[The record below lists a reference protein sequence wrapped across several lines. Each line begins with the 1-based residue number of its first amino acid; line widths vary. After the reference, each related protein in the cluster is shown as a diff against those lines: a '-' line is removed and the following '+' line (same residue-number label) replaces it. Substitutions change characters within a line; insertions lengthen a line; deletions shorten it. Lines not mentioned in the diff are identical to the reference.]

1 MPPLFRDVKQTRS
14 TRQQTPSSPRFSRG
28 LELGLWLAG
37 ALLLTYGLAHFQSDK
52 KVPEVTVSSTSHPE
66 QVAPNLLPAERIHA
80 ETPAETYFKNCLAKI
95 ESEPDME
102 QREQL
107 ITSLVDSVAFADIQS
122 LLAELG
128 AIRQSLGQQELI
140 DDISLRLVRRW
151 ARHDA
156 AAASVW
162 AQQLPA
168 GSLRQD
174 AMSGVAVEWANTG
187 LGEAVAWGRLLPE
200 PAEKQAVLFSV
211 ANEAV
216 RLDPVVA
223 LQLATELPVD
233 TRSTDLI
240 QRSSREW
247 AAADGEQ
254 AVTWARQIED
264 GDLRGQVLASMAV
277 ALSENDPVTA
287 ATVVTSEI
295 PAGRAQS
302 DAVVGI
308 IERWAQSQ
316 PEQAAAWV
324 EQFPDNDLK
333 SAAVENVVAMWSLS
347 DSQKAEQWRNQV
359 LAGP

>member
-1 MPPLFRDVKQTRS
+1 MKPTRS
-14 TRQQTPSSPRFSRG
+14 TRQQTPSSPRLPRG

-37 ALLLTYGLAHFQSDK
+37 ALLLTYGLVHFQSDTK
-52 KVPEVTVSSTSHPE
+52 GTEVADSPVAHAE
-66 QVAPNLLPAERIHA
+66 QVTPNLPPSEWIHA
-80 ETPAETYFKNCLAKI
+80 ETPTETYFKNRLAKI

-102 QREQL
+102 LREQL
-107 ITSLVDSVAFADIQS
+107 IMSLVDSVALADIPN
-122 LLAELG
+122 LLTELG
-128 AIRQSLGQQELI
+128 GIKRNLDQPELI
-140 DDISLRLVRRW
+140 NDISLRLVRRW

-162 AQQLPA
+162 AEQLPA

-174 AMSGVAVEWANTG
+174 AMTGVAVEWANTS
-187 LGEAVAWGRLLPE
+187 LGEAVAWGRQLSE
-200 PAEKQAVLFSV
+200 AAERQTVLFSV

-223 LQLATELPVD
+223 LHLATELPAD

-240 QRSSREW
+240 QRSAREW
-247 AAADGEQ
+247 ATADGEQ
-254 AVTWARQIED
+254 AVTWARQIKD
-264 GDLRGQVLASMAV
+264 GDLRNQVLASMAV
-277 ALSENDPVTA
+277 AISENDPVAA
-287 ATVVTSEI
+287 ATVATSEI

-308 IERWAQSQ
+308 IERWAQNQ

-333 SAAVENVVAMWSLS
+333 STAVENVVAMWSLS
-347 DSQKAEQWRNQV
+347 DSQKAEQWRNQM
-359 LAGP
+359 LAGQ